1 MYKPVHCPRE
11 KEYETMQLQ
20 IALDRLALAEAV
32 RLAQSVAPYADY
44 IEVGTSLTK
53 EFGVESVKQMRQA
66 LPNARI
72 LADIKTNDEARYEF
86 ELYYAAGAD
95 IATVMGS
102 APNATIKACLD
113 VAHERNRQV
122 MIDLLGTSDER
133 QRELLAFR
141 EAIFG
146 VHVSKDVQEA
156 GGQTVPIVS
165 RLPDWATERKVAI
178 AGGIGLADI
187 PALGER
193 LPGLIVIVGSAISG
207 AADPVAAARSFAE
220 ALARYQG

>member
-1 MYKPVHCPRE
+1 
-11 KEYETMQLQ
+11 MQLQ
-20 IALDRLALAEAV
+20 VALDRLALEEAV
-32 RLAQSVAPYADY
+32 RLAQSVAPYTDY

-53 EFGVESVKQMRQA
+53 EFGVESVKRMRQV
-66 LPNARI
+66 LPDARI

-95 IATVMGS
+95 SATVMGS
-102 APNATIKACLD
+102 APNATIKTCLD
-113 VAHERNRQV
+113 VARERNRQV

-156 GGQTVPIVS
+156 SGQAVPIAS
-165 RLPDWATERKVAI
+165 RLPDWAAEHKVAI

-193 LPGLIVIVGSAISG
+193 LPDLIVIVGSAISG

>member
-1 MYKPVHCPRE
+1 
-11 KEYETMQLQ
+11 MQLQ
-20 IALDRLALAEAV
+20 IALDRLALEEAV
-32 RLAQSVAPYADY
+32 RLARSVAPYADS

-53 EFGVESVKQMRQA
+53 EFGVQSVKRMRQA
-66 LPNARI
+66 LPDARI

-86 ELYYAAGAD
+86 ELYYVAGAD
-95 IATVMGS
+95 SATVMGS
-102 APNATIKACLD
+102 APNATIKTCLD
-113 VAHERNRQV
+113 VARERNRQV

-156 GGQTVPIVS
+156 SGQAVPIAS
-165 RLPDWATERKVAI
+165 RLPDWAAERKIAL

-207 AADPVAAARSFAE
+207 APDPVAAARSFAE
-220 ALARYQG
+220 ALTRYQG

>member
-1 MYKPVHCPRE
+1 
-11 KEYETMQLQ
+11 MQLQ
-20 IALDRLALAEAV
+20 IALDRLALEDAV
-32 RLAQSVAPYADY
+32 RLARSVAPYADY

-53 EFGVESVKQMRQA
+53 EFGVESVKRMRQA
-66 LPNARI
+66 LPDARL

-95 IATVMGS
+95 SATVMGS
-102 APNATIKACLD
+102 APNATIKTCLD
-113 VAHERNRQV
+113 VARERNRQV

-141 EAIFG
+141 EAILG

-156 GGQTVPIVS
+156 DGQTLPIVS
-165 RLPDWATERKVAI
+165 RLPDWAAERKVAL
-178 AGGIGLADI
+178 AGGIGLTDI

-207 AADPVAAARSFAE
+207 AADPAAAARSFAE
-220 ALARYQG
+220 ALAHYQG

>member
-1 MYKPVHCPRE
+1 
-11 KEYETMQLQ
+11 MQLQ
-20 IALDRLALAEAV
+20 VALDRLALEDAI
-32 RLAQSVAPYADY
+32 RLAKSVAPYADY

-53 EFGVESVKQMRQA
+53 EFGVESVERMCQA
-66 LPNARI
+66 LPEARI

-102 APNATIKACLD
+102 APDATIKTCLD
-113 VAHERNRQV
+113 VARERNRQV
-122 MIDLLGTSDER
+122 MIDLLETSDER
-133 QRELLAFR
+133 QRALLAFG
-141 EAIFG
+141 EAIFV
-146 VHVSKDVQEA
+146 VHISKDVQEA
-156 GGQTVPIVS
+156 GGQTVPIAS
-165 RLPDWATERKVAI
+165 RLPDWAVERKVAI

-207 AADPVAAARSFAE
+207 AADPAAAARSFSE
-220 ALARYQG
+220 ALARYQGE

>member
-1 MYKPVHCPRE
+1 
-11 KEYETMQLQ
+11 MQLQ
-20 IALDRLALAEAV
+20 VALDRLALEDAI
-32 RLAQSVAPYADY
+32 RLAKSVAPYADY

-53 EFGVESVKQMRQA
+53 EFGVESVKRMRQA
-66 LPNARI
+66 LPDARI

-102 APNATIKACLD
+102 APDATIKTCLD
-113 VAHERNRQV
+113 VARERNRQV
-122 MIDLLGTSDER
+122 MIDLLETSDER
-133 QRELLAFR
+133 QRALLAFR

-146 VHVSKDVQEA
+146 VHISKDVQEA
-156 GGQTVPIVS
+156 GGQTVPIAS
-165 RLPDWATERKVAI
+165 RLPDWAVGRKVAI

-207 AADPVAAARSFAE
+207 AADPAAAARSFSE
-220 ALARYQG
+220 ALARYQGE

>member
-1 MYKPVHCPRE
+1 V
-11 KEYETMQLQ
+11 
-20 IALDRLALAEAV
+20 
-32 RLAQSVAPYADY
+32 QSV
-44 IEVGTSLTK
+44 K
-53 EFGVESVKQMRQA
+53 RMRQA
-66 LPNARI
+66 LPDARI

-95 IATVMGS
+95 SATVMGS
-102 APNATIKACLD
+102 APNATIKTCLD
-113 VAHERNRQV
+113 VARERNRQV

-156 GGQTVPIVS
+156 SGQAVPIAS
-165 RLPDWATERKVAI
+165 RLPDWAAEHKVAI

-193 LPGLIVIVGSAISG
+193 LPDLIVIVGSAISG

>member
-1 MYKPVHCPRE
+1 
-11 KEYETMQLQ
+11 MQLQ
-20 IALDRLALAEAV
+20 IALDRLALEDAV
-32 RLAQSVAPYADY
+32 RLAQRIAPYADY

-53 EFGVESVKQMRQA
+53 EFGVESIKRTRQA
-66 LPNARI
+66 LPDARL

-95 IATVMGS
+95 SATVMGC
-102 APNATIKACLD
+102 APDATIKTCLD
-113 VAHERNRQV
+113 VAREKNRQV

-133 QRELLAFR
+133 QRELLMFR

-156 GGQTVPIVS
+156 GGQTMPLVS
-165 RLPDWATERKVAI
+165 RMPDWAAERHVAL

-187 PALGER
+187 PTLGER
-193 LPGLIVIVGSAISG
+193 FPGLIVIVGSAISG

-220 ALARYQG
+220 ALDRYQG